1 MTFGYDPYSFFDM
14 PEEGGERMLVSL
26 HVKNLALIDEC
37 EVSFQDGLNIL
48 TGETGAGKSV
58 LMDSINL
65 ALGAKADNDLIRRGA
80 DSALIELVFSVD
92 EGVKAHLAKEDIE
105 VDAGDDLVII
115 RRILQPQRSTLK
127 VNGQAVTQRQLREL
141 SPLLL
146 DMHGQHEHQ
155 SLLYT
160 GKQLEC
166 LDSYAGS
173 AFSAELDAYREIYA
187 EYKSI
192 QKRLTEDFAADVN
205 VQKELAITEYEY
217 KEIKEAALSVGEEE
231 DLELTCRK
239 MDHLAKIS
247 ERISEA
253 ESLLSDDAPDGAQ
266 GQIQRALRSL
276 LSVSNLDPEIEG
288 LTDTLSQAGDIMN
301 DFLHDLRVYADAA
314 VFDEETY
321 SNSQKR
327 LDLIRHLEDKFGRT
341 IQDVLAYGEECER
354 KIEHLK
360 SFEEEKQ
367 ALNDALLKTKERLA
381 GAAFRLHEM
390 RQKAALELKHN
401 IEPLLLDMNFLKA
414 EFSVAFIEKEEY
426 TSCGNEEICFMISTN
441 PGEELKPLASVAS
454 GGEMSR
460 IMLAFK
466 SLMAEKDEIDTLIFD
481 EIDTGISG
489 KTAWKVARRMAEL
502 SKLHQVIAITHLPQ
516 IASMADIHFCISKSA
531 ETGVAIT
538 GIRELDGEGRI
549 AEMARLLGTDEVSEA
564 GRENAVTLLSEARSF
579 KEGLS

>member
-1 MTFGYDPYSFFDM
+1 MTHIPFSICPKR
-14 PEEGGERMLVSL
+14 EGERMLVSL

-92 EGVKAHLAKEDIE
+92 ETIKNHLEQEDIE
-105 VDAGDDLVII
+105 VDDGEDLLII

-127 VNGQAVTQRQLREL
+127 VNGQSVTARQLKEL

-155 SLLYT
+155 SLLYAT
-160 GKQLEC
+160 KQLEC
-166 LDSYAGS
+166 LDSYAGP
-173 AFSAELDAYREIYA
+173 AFKAQLDTYREIY
-187 EYKSI
+187 EQYRSLR
-192 QKRLTEDFAADVN
+192 KRLNEEFAADVN
-205 VQKELAITEYEY
+205 VQKELDITEYEY
-217 KEIKEAALSVGEEE
+217 KEIKEAALSEGEEE
-231 DLELTCRK
+231 ELELTCRK
-239 MDHLAKIS
+239 MDHMAKIS

-253 ESLLSDDAPDGAQ
+253 QSLLSDDTQDGAQ

-276 LSVSNLDPEIEG
+276 LSVSSLDPEIEG
-288 LTDTLSQAGDIMN
+288 LADTLSQAGDIMN
-301 DFLHDLRVYADAA
+301 DFLHELRAYADAA

-321 SNSQKR
+321 LYSTKR

-341 IQDVLAYGEECER
+341 IRDVLAYGEECER
-354 KIEHLK
+354 KIEHLR
-360 SFEEEKQ
+360 SFEEEKEQ
-367 ALNDALLKTKERLA
+367 LKEELSKTEKRLKE
-381 GAAFRLHEM
+381 AAAVLHSE
-390 RQKAALELKHN
+390 RAKAALELKHN

-441 PGEELKPLASVAS
+441 PGEEVKPLASVAS

-538 GIRELDGEGRI
+538 GITELDAEGRI
-549 AEMARLLGTDEVSEA
+549 AEMARLLGTDEVSTA
-564 GRENAVTLLSEARSF
+564 GRENAMALLSEARSF
-579 KEGLS
+579 KEGLLG